1 MKPLAMTL
9 LVALLATLL
18 FSPVHAEI
26 PLTLTPAWAMENV
39 GPWPAEVRFV
49 VRHGAQTLWLLE
61 DGLWLAEGEQ
71 MARVTFVGA
80 RRLSTLEGLERRSTR
95 LSLWNERGYFAEV
108 PVWRGVRYRGLYP
121 GVDLLLDGAGFR
133 WVGTARALRA
143 VQVQVEGDPKLAQR
157 LRMNLAP
164 FTAGAGDAAPP
175 FVTEALLGLPAP
187 LTPAAPQGR
196 AALTVWPDRPQD
208 LLYSTFLG
216 GTASEGALDAAL
228 GPDGSLYVTGDT
240 LSTNFPVKPGGSFQG
255 VADVFVARLKPDGS
269 DVLFALLIGGADWDM
284 ARALAVDGSGNVVV
298 VGETYSLSFPTS
310 TGAFDRTRAGETDAF
325 VLKLDAAG
333 AFVYSTLLGGSGVDR
348 AYDVAL
354 DSYGYA
360 YIVGTT
366 DSTDFLT
373 TSGALDTSFN
383 GDEDGFVAKLNPSGS
398 LLSYATYLGG
408 SALDAPR
415 AVALDSMTNAYI
427 TGYTES
433 ADFPVT
439 GEAFQPQLRSAQD
452 AFVVRL
458 GSSGGTLVYGT
469 YLGGNGDDEAVDI
482 ALDTLNNAYV
492 VGETYAT
499 DFPTTEGAWQRSFGG
514 GATDAFFV
522 KVSANGR
529 TLSYGTYV
537 GGSGKERLT
546 RVRVASSAAL
556 YLAGHTDSSNF
567 PLTAGAYNT
576 QPQGGYDGVAL
587 FFNPLTSTLLYGTR
601 LGGSEQDFVY
611 GLAVSGDEV
620 MLAGTTRSANFP
632 VTSGAFDTTYNG
644 NGDGFAFKFKL
655 TYGIAGRVTDAQAR
669 PIKNVT
675 LTVTP
680 GNLTVQTGADGRYF
694 MAGLT
699 AGTYLVTPAKA
710 GYSFEPVTRLVTLPP
725 NVETADFV
733 MTPLPATVI
742 VTPGI
747 TRTVTLTDT
756 IGQTTVITI
765 PAEAVTQVTTVVV
778 TLVPGQSGGGYYSP
792 GMAFTL
798 AATPEPG
805 SFAVPLQAALT
816 YAPGAAGPLVDKQNL
831 RLWYWTGSDWVDAGA
846 TCDPAPAQTHDQVVR
861 RVTAGFCRTGLY
873 VLRGPTR
880 QVNLP
885 LVLKQK

>member
-1 MKPLAMTL
+1 MKPLTL
-9 LVALLATLL
+9 AIIVGLLATAL
-18 FSPVHAEI
+18 FSPVHAQTS
-26 PLTLTPAWAMENV
+26 LALTPAWVMENV

-49 VRHGAQTLWLLE
+49 VRLGAQTLWLLE
-61 DGLWLAEGEQ
+61 DGFWLAEGEQ

-80 RRLSTLEGLERRSTR
+80 RRSPALEGLERRATR
-95 LSLWNERGYFAEV
+95 LSIWNERGYFAQV
-108 PVWRGVRYRGLYP
+108 PVWGGVRYRGLYP
-121 GVDLLLDGAGFR
+121 GVELLLDGAGFR
-133 WVGTARALRA
+133 WLGTARAQRA
-143 VQVQVEGDPKLAQR
+143 VQVQVEGDPALAQR
-157 LRMNLAP
+157 LHASLAP

-175 FVTEALLGLPAP
+175 FGTEALLGLPAP
-187 LTPAAPQGR
+187 TTPAAPQGR
-196 AALTVWPDRPQD
+196 AALTAWPDRPQD

-216 GTASEGALDAAL
+216 GSSSEGVLDAAL
-228 GPDGSLYVTGDT
+228 GPDGSLYMVGDT
-240 LSTNFPVKPGGSFQG
+240 FSTNFPVKPGGSLQG

-269 DVLFALLIGGADWDM
+269 DVLFALLVGGADWDM

-310 TGAFDRTRAGETDAF
+310 NGAFDRTRDGEADAF
-325 VLKLDAAG
+325 ALKLDAAG
-333 AFVYSTLLGGSGVDR
+333 AFVYSTLLGGSGVER

-354 DSYGYA
+354 DSYGFA

-366 DSTDFLT
+366 DSADFPAT
-373 TSGALDTSFN
+373 TGALDTSFN
-383 GDEDGFVAKLNPSGS
+383 GDEDGFVAKLNPSGT
-398 LLSYATYLGG
+398 LLNYATYLGG

-415 AVALDSMTNAYI
+415 AVALDSTAGAYI

-433 ADFPVT
+433 TDFPVT

-458 GSSGGTLVYGT
+458 GASGGTLVYGT
-469 YLGGNGDDEAVDI
+469 YLGGTGDDEGTDI
-482 ALDTLNNAYV
+482 ALDNLNNAYV
-492 VGETYAT
+492 VGETGSA

-514 GATDAFFV
+514 GTTDAFFA
-522 KVSANGR
+522 KLSSNGR

-546 RVRVASSAAL
+546 RVRVSNSAAV
-556 YLAGHTDSSNF
+556 YLAGHTDSNNF
-567 PLTAGAYNT
+567 PLTSGAYNT
-576 QPQGGYDGVAL
+576 QPRGGYDGVAL
-587 FFNPLTSTLLYGTR
+587 FFNPLTSSLLYGTR
-601 LGGSEQDFVY
+601 FGGSDQDFVY
-611 GLAVSGDEV
+611 GLAVSGDDV
-620 MLAGTTRSANFP
+620 SLSGTTRSNDFP
-632 VTSGAFDTTYNG
+632 TTSGAFDTTYNG
-644 NGDGFAFKFKL
+644 NGDGFAFKLKL
-655 TYGIAGRVTDAQAR
+655 TYAIAGRVTDAQAR

-680 GNLTVQTGADGRYF
+680 GNLTVQTGSDGRYF
-694 MAGLT
+694 IAGLT
-699 AGTYLVTPAKA
+699 AGTYLVTPAQA
-710 GYSFEPVTRLVTLPP
+710 GYSFAPVTRLVTLPP
-725 NVETADFV
+725 NVENADFV
-733 MTPLPATVI
+733 MAPLPATVI

-756 IGQTTVITI
+756 IGQTTVITF
-765 PAEAVTQVTTVVV
+765 PAGAVTQSTTAVV

-798 AATPEPG
+798 FATPEPG
-805 SFAVPLQAALT
+805 SFAVPLQAVLR
-816 YAPGAAGPLVDKQNL
+816 YAPGATGPLVDKQDL
-831 RLWYWTGSDWVDAGA
+831 RLWYWTGSDWIEAGA
-846 TCDPAPAQTHDQVVR
+846 TCDPAPAQTHDQVTR